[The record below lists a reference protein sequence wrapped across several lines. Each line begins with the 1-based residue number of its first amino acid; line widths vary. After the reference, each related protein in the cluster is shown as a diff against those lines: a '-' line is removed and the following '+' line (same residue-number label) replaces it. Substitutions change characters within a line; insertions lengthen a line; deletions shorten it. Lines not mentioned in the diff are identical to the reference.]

1 VRNQIQLKRTLS
13 PAAHPLPLYRV
24 LRLLSSV
31 DVFSEVDGGRFAQT
45 ATSELLRTGR
55 PGPLRQ
61 SARQNKQLLTKQGL
75 VFFTVQK

>member
-1 VRNQIQLKRTLS
+1 
-13 PAAHPLPLYRV
+13 
-24 LRLLSSV
+24 LSSV

-55 PGPLRQ
+55 PGSLRQ